1 MNSSADQNDEQNQDA
16 DLFKQAMSDV
26 RPLPKKQQRPLPD
39 RPRTNNQKQG
49 HGSGT
54 GATTSTPA
62 AQPLPQPIT
71 ERWLRSGH
79 SPVLL
84 TELRGERFH
93 ADEELDLHQLNSAE
107 ARRRLRRF
115 LDYACQH
122 HCRTVRIIHGRGLH
136 SQGHAILPELVQ
148 DELRADPRV
157 LAFRL
162 AGRFDGGSGALRVRL
177 KSD

>member
-1 MNSSADQNDEQNQDA
+1 MNSSSDQNDEQNQGA

-26 RPLPKKQQRPLPD
+26 QPLPKKQQRPLPE
-39 RPRTNNQKQG
+39 RPRANNQKQG
-49 HGSGT
+49 RGSRT
-54 GATTSTPA
+54 GATTP
-62 AQPLPQPIT
+62 PPPPPQPTT
-71 ERWLRSGH
+71 EQWLRSGH
-79 SPVLL
+79 SPALL
-84 TELRGERFH
+84 NELRGARFH
-93 ADEELDLHQLNSAE
+93 VDEELDLHQLNSAE

>member
-1 MNSSADQNDEQNQDA
+1 MNSSSDQHDELNQGA

-26 RPLPKKQQRPLPD
+26 QPLPKKQQRSLPE
-39 RPRTNNQKQG
+39 RPRTNHQKQG
-49 HGSGT
+49 HGSGA
-54 GATTSTPA
+54 GATTSSP
-62 AQPLPQPIT
+62 PPPQPIT
-71 ERWLRSGH
+71 EQWLRNGH
-79 SPVLL
+79 SPALL
-84 TELRGERFH
+84 KGLRGKRFH
-93 ADEELDLHQLNSAE
+93 VDEELDLHQLNSAE

-122 HCRTVRIIHGRGLH
+122 HCRTVRVIHGRGLH
-136 SQGHAILPELVQ
+136 SQGHAVLPELVQ

-162 AGRFDGGSGALRVRL
+162 AGRFDGGAGAVRVKL